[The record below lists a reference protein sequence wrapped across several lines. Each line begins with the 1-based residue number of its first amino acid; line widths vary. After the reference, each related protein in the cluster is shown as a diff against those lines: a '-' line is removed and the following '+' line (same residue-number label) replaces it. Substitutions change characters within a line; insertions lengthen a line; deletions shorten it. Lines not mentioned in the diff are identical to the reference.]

1 VLARKKVR
9 VEREGIDRYHLLER
23 LGAALELI
31 EPSAAERSRQLTEWN
46 ERLDAQDSAIE
57 RQLEDQYSKL
67 PSDGSFVVQS
77 RLPGAR

>member
-1 VLARKKVR
+1 MR